1 MEAAGGGE
9 DEGVRAEWRPGR
21 RAEVAR
27 GRGRGRDGGVNG
39 GGARRDD
46 GAR

>member
-1 MEAAGGGE
+1 MEATGGIE
-9 DEGVRAEWRPGR
+9 DEGVRAEWRPGL

-27 GRGRGRDGGVNG
+27 GRGWDGGVNG
-39 GGARRDD
+39 AGARRDD

>member
-27 GRGRGRDGGVNG
+27 GRGRDGGVNC